1 MPSSIPAPP
10 ASPGLNRSVRFGLI
24 SIGVGVVVLG
34 TKFLA
39 WWVTGSVALYSDAL
53 ESIIN
58 VVAACAATLALHVS
72 SRPADADHPYGHGKA
87 EYLSAVLEG
96 VLIILAALS
105 ILREAYGGLLNP
117 QPVEAPLL
125 GVAINGAASAINGI
139 WATVLVRQGR
149 ALRSP
154 ALVASGKHLF
164 TDVLT
169 SAGVLAGFA
178 LVPLTGW
185 LWLDPALAGLVAL
198 NILWS
203 GSGLVRESVGGL
215 MDAAPDA
222 ATLKRLRTVI
232 AAHAEGAIEVHELRV
247 RHVGSTTFLE
257 CHVVMPGEVPL
268 REAHAVSERIEAA
281 LREEAEELVVT
292 IHMEPEEE
300 AQHRGVLVL

>member
-1 MPSSIPAPP
+1 MI
-10 ASPGLNRSVRFGLI
+10 RTVHFGLY
-24 SIGVGVVVLG
+24 SIGVGVAVLA
-34 TKFLA
+34 TKFAA

-58 VVAACAATLALHVS
+58 VVAACTATLALNVS
-72 SRPADADHPYGHGKA
+72 SRPADSGHPYGHGKA

-105 ILREAYGGLLNP
+105 ILREAYGGLLDP
-117 QPVEAPLL
+117 HPVEAPLL
-125 GVAINGAASAINGI
+125 GVLINAAASAMNGI
-139 WATVLVRQGR
+139 WATVLVRSGR
-149 ALRSP
+149 TLRSP
-154 ALVASGKHLF
+154 ALIASGRHLF

-169 SAGVLAGFA
+169 SGGVLVGFA

-185 LWLDPALAGLVAL
+185 LWLDPALAALVAL

-215 MDAAPDA
+215 MDAAPDPE
-222 ATLKRLRTVI
+222 TLKRYRAI
-232 AAHAEGAIEVHELRV
+232 ISAHAVGAIEVHELRV
-247 RHVGSTTFLE
+247 RQVGHTAFLE
-257 CHVVMPGEVPL
+257 CHVVMPGDMPL
-268 REAHAVSERIEAA
+268 REAHAISERIERA
-281 LREEAEELVVT
+281 LRDAAEHMVIT